1 MNDEYKLTKK
11 DIAVLIIFFTLLI
24 GGPIM
29 CFIFEEYG
37 VLIGFGFCWLLTISY
52 IIRGVREANNYLNR
66 KR

>member
-1 MNDEYKLTKK
+1 MNDDNKLTKK
-11 DIAVLIIFFTLLI
+11 DIAVIIIVFTLLI

-37 VLIGFGFCWLLTISY
+37 VLIGFGFCWLLVISY
-52 IIRGVREANNYLNR
+52 FIRSVREANNYLNR